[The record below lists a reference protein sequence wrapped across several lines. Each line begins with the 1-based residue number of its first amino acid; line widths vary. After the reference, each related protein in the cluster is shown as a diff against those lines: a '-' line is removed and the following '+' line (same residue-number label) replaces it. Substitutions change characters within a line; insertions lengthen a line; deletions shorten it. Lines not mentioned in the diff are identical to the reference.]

1 MASHIHV
8 ASFFMIAFASY
19 VEESSSSKFSET
31 FALWMMVG
39 TLFPDCHTR
48 KLIVYHRRTVQRF
61 GSTSISVFVP
71 PFYLIKIF

>member
-1 MASHIHV
+1 MVLHIHV

-39 TLFPDCHTR
+39 AFFSDYNT
-48 KLIVYHRRTVQRF
+48 
-61 GSTSISVFVP
+61 
-71 PFYLIKIF
+71 